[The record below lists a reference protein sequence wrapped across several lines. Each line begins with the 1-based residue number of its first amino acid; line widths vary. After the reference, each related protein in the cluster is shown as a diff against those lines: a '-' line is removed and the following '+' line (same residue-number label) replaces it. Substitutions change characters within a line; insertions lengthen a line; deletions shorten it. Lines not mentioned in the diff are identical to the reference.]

1 MKRTTLTFSL
11 LAALALARPGRA
23 DTPPPPDAP
32 LAGEQAAKAAQDAK
46 MRWFREA
53 RFGIFFN
60 FGLYSYY
67 GGIWKG
73 QVRMANR
80 CSEWMMIAAKASVA
94 EYAAAAAKFN
104 PEGFDADE
112 WIRAVRDAGARYV
125 VFDAKHHDGFA
136 LFKSEASDFNI
147 VDATPFKRDVVA
159 EIAAACRR
167 YGVRFGI
174 YYSQNLDWHHP
185 GGGGGG
191 WDPAQKGRIE
201 DYLDNVCIPQ
211 LRELLTNYGKVD
223 ILWYDISNGTRI
235 SQAYAE
241 RIDRMVRELQ
251 PGIIVNNR
259 LRRGIP
265 YDIQTP
271 ENFVPATGI
280 PGVDWETC
288 LTFNHSWGFS
298 AVDHDWKSARDV
310 IHRLCDIASKGGN
323 LLLNLGP
330 DAYGVIPR
338 PCLDRLDVIG
348 AWLGENGQAIYG
360 TQASPFPS
368 LPAWGRFTVRPG
380 RENDTLHA
388 IVFDPPKDGA
398 LLLPGLANAIRS
410 VRLLAPGGRAF
421 PIEGEGPARK
431 VRLDATAMA
440 AKDFV
445 IAIELE
451 GRARIGG
458 VAPTEEGILRCPP
471 SQALAFGDVR
481 LGPTEYAGL
490 ANRFEERLIGWG
502 SPKSAAKW
510 TLALPKPGRYA
521 LTLRYAAGKEAEGC
535 RLRCEVA
542 GQALSAVF
550 TATNTGAA
558 NRYIDL
564 PLGEVSLP
572 AGESTLVVRPEVPAK
587 GDALQLAVITL
598 KPLP

>member
-1 MKRTTLTFSL
+1 MDDDRRESP
-11 LAALALARPGRA
+11 RGR
-23 DTPPPPDAP
+23 
-32 LAGEQAAKAAQDAK
+32 
-46 MRWFREA
+46 
-53 RFGIFFN
+53 
-60 FGLYSYY
+60 
-67 GGIWKG
+67 
-73 QVRMANR
+73 
-80 CSEWMMIAAKASVA
+80 
-94 EYAAAAAKFN
+94 
-104 PEGFDADE
+104 
-112 WIRAVRDAGARYV
+112 
-125 VFDAKHHDGFA
+125 
-136 LFKSEASDFNI
+136 
-147 VDATPFKRDVVA
+147 
-159 EIAAACRR
+159 
-167 YGVRFGI
+167 
-174 YYSQNLDWHHP
+174 
-185 GGGGGG
+185 
-191 WDPAQKGRIE
+191 
-201 DYLDNVCIPQ
+201 VC
-211 LRELLTNYGKVD
+211 
-223 ILWYDISNGTRI
+223 
-235 SQAYAE
+235 
-241 RIDRMVRELQ
+241 
-251 PGIIVNNR
+251 

-368 LPAWGRFTVRPG
+368 LPAWGRFTIRPG

-440 AKDFV
+440 AK
-445 IAIELE
+445 
-451 GRARIGG
+451 
-458 VAPTEEGILRCPP
+458 
-471 SQALAFGDVR
+471 
-481 LGPTEYAGL
+481 
-490 ANRFEERLIGWG
+490 
-502 SPKSAAKW
+502 
-510 TLALPKPGRYA
+510 
-521 LTLRYAAGKEAEGC
+521 
-535 RLRCEVA
+535 
-542 GQALSAVF
+542 
-550 TATNTGAA
+550 
-558 NRYIDL
+558 
-564 PLGEVSLP
+564 
-572 AGESTLVVRPEVPAK
+572 

>member
-11 LAALALARPGRA
+11 LAELALARPGRA

-80 CSEWMMIAAKASVA
+80 CSEWMMIAAKAPVA

-112 WIRAVRDAGARYV
+112 WIRTVRDAGARYV

-223 ILWYDISNGTRI
+223 ILWYDIS
-235 SQAYAE
+235 
-241 RIDRMVRELQ
+241 
-251 PGIIVNNR
+251 
-259 LRRGIP
+259 
-265 YDIQTP
+265 
-271 ENFVPATGI
+271 
-280 PGVDWETC
+280 
-288 LTFNHSWGFS
+288 
-298 AVDHDWKSARDV
+298 
-310 IHRLCDIASKGGN
+310 
-323 LLLNLGP
+323 
-330 DAYGVIPR
+330 
-338 PCLDRLDVIG
+338 
-348 AWLGENGQAIYG
+348 
-360 TQASPFPS
+360 
-368 LPAWGRFTVRPG
+368 
-380 RENDTLHA
+380 
-388 IVFDPPKDGA
+388 
-398 LLLPGLANAIRS
+398 
-410 VRLLAPGGRAF
+410 
-421 PIEGEGPARK
+421 
-431 VRLDATAMA
+431 
-440 AKDFV
+440 
-445 IAIELE
+445 
-451 GRARIGG
+451 
-458 VAPTEEGILRCPP
+458 
-471 SQALAFGDVR
+471 
-481 LGPTEYAGL
+481 
-490 ANRFEERLIGWG
+490 
-502 SPKSAAKW
+502 
-510 TLALPKPGRYA
+510 
-521 LTLRYAAGKEAEGC
+521 AAGKEAEGC

-550 TATNTGAA
+550 ATTNTGAA
-558 NRYIDL
+558 NRYVDL

-572 AGESTLVVRPEVPAK
+572 AGESTLAVRPEVPAK